1 MFRKLR
7 NRFLLINLVMIS
19 SLMIIAF
26 SVIYYINHRAVWTG
40 IDSELYRMSAM
51 YRRDLI
57 NQGLIK
63 DGNDTSQIPPF
74 DRGSQPS
81 EPSVS
86 FSLLIDKDGNVLYIR
101 SIFDLEIDIYDT
113 AKNTALSQNKDKG
126 NFKLGQNQWAYII
139 NKTSGGDMLVFLDIS
154 SRMTILT
161 NLIDTFLMASLVSL
175 FCIYFISRFFAN
187 RSIKPVREA
196 FDKQKQFIADASHE
210 IRTPI
215 SVIRTNAE
223 LILSN
228 PDNTVRDQSKWIRYI
243 ETEAEN
249 MTRLTND
256 LLYLTQVDSMNTKMV
271 YMDLDISEEA
281 ENVILM
287 MEAAAYEK
295 KIVLDY
301 EIEPGLTV
309 YGSREQIREVIT
321 ILCENA
327 IKYANESGSVD
338 VKLKKKHNTV
348 ILTVANTGDGI
359 PEEHIGKIF
368 DRFYRVDQSRS
379 RRQGSYGLGLAIA
392 KAIIEQHKGKIFVK
406 SRSNESTTFYVELP
420 VKM

>member
-7 NRFLLINLVMIS
+7 NKFLLINLIIIS

-26 SVIYYINHRAVWTG
+26 SIIYCINFRSAWTG

-51 YRRDLI
+51 YKRDLI
-57 NQGLIK
+57 NQGLVK
-63 DGNDTSQIPPF
+63 DGIDTSQIPPF
-74 DRGSQPS
+74 DRSSQPS

-113 AKNTALSQNKDKG
+113 AKNTALSQNKGKG

-139 NKTSGGDMLVFLDIS
+139 DKTSGGDMLVFLDIS
-154 SRMTILT
+154 SRMIILT
-161 NLIDTFLMASLVSL
+161 NLVNTFLIVSLVSL

-256 LLYLTQVDSMNTKMV
+256 LLYLTQVDNMDTKMI
-271 YMDLDISEEA
+271 YMDLNVSEEA

-287 MEAAAYEK
+287 MEAAAYER
-295 KIVLDY
+295 KIILGY
-301 EIEPGLTV
+301 EIEPELTV

-327 IKYANESGSVD
+327 IKYTNESGSVD
-338 VKLKKKHNTV
+338 VKLKKKHNAV
-348 ILTVANTGDGI
+348 ILTVTNTGDGI

-392 KAIIEQHKGKIFVK
+392 KAITEQHKGKIYVK
-406 SRSNESTTFYVELP
+406 SRVNEGTTFYVELP
-420 VKM
+420 VKA